1 VVASGISEALITTA
15 AGLLIAM
22 MAVIPHHYFMGCS
35 EAIEIGAAE
44 AGSEI
49 LDHVSLTHHVA
60 AVKA

>member
-1 VVASGISEALITTA
+1 
-15 AGLLIAM
+15 LIAM